1 MQVVPIRGEG
11 LAGAEVAW
19 FAPLCSDDFRHLGV
33 PQGDLRSSW
42 ENTRRIVQHAE
53 QHGFRNVLCPSSY
66 QVGQDTLSFVAAMAP
81 LTSRINFLAA
91 IRCGEMHP
99 AMLARTVATLDHMLE
114 GRLTLNIISSD
125 FPGEKADSDYRYQ
138 RSWEVVEILVGLE

>member
-42 ENTRRIVQHAE
+42 ENTSRIVQHAE

-66 QVGQDTLSFVAAMAP
+66 QVGQDTLS
-81 LTSRINFLAA
+81 LSLIH
-91 IRCGEMHP
+91 I
-99 AMLARTVATLDHMLE
+99 
-114 GRLTLNIISSD
+114 
-125 FPGEKADSDYRYQ
+125 
-138 RSWEVVEILVGLE
+138 